1 LNLNN
6 LRGRKDGNSWSSGL
20 APPPPPG
27 TPPARKAN
35 PNRNSGGN
43 NSPSDGSAG
52 GGSNKSG
59 IGAGGIAGIVISIFV
74 VGAIVAFFLMKRRS
88 RRSSSD
94 IEKFDNQ
101 PFAPLVSNE
110 VQGKVRICILQ
121 FYIFFPSFASFC
133 NLCCCIRL
141 IDSVYLNTLI
151 GNGDFYCYSLQPILY
166 LISSLGCPI

>member
-121 FYIFFPSFASFC
+121 FYIFFPFLLYKSASY
-133 NLCCCIRL
+133 I
-141 IDSVYLNTLI
+141 SVEHHLKFTPI
-151 GNGDFYCYSLQPILY
+151 ICFILQFML
-166 LISSLGCPI
+166 LH